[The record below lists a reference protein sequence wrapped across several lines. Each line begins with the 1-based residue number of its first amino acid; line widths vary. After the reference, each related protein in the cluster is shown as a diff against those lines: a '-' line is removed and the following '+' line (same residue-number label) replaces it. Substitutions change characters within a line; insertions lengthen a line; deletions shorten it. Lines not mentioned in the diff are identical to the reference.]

1 MKFKISDSL
10 KKLINNYFNVD
21 FDEFKIK
28 EIKVSNGVYDL
39 VLFNDEKHIKFR
51 FNNEIIS
58 HIRFF
63 EDANYK
69 ISLISKKAL
78 IFNKLNNKVDI
89 FENCIRVQ
97 TISGKKYDFSVD
109 KPFIVYL
116 KLCDFEEDDKFNLIE
131 WKENENGI

>member
-21 FDEFKIK
+21 FDEFKNK
-28 EIKVSNGVYDL
+28 EIKASNDIYDL
-39 VLFNDEKHIKFR
+39 VLFNNEKHIKLR

-69 ISLISKKAL
+69 ISLRSKKAL
-78 IFNKLNNKVDI
+78 IFNKLNNKVDV
-89 FENCIRVQ
+89 FENCIRIR

-109 KPFIVYL
+109 KPFVVYL
-116 KLCDFEEDDKFNLIE
+116 KLCDFEEDNTFNLIE
-131 WKENENGI
+131 WKESENGI